1 MVIYFAKTYFAKEKT
16 TSKDMSHAKS
26 NGAMKSKDIAYICIT
41 GVIKTRSMKRE
52 VSRFDHVGQIVIW
65 FSKQGEGRKNSAN
78 G

>member
-1 MVIYFAKTYFAKEKT
+1 
-16 TSKDMSHAKS
+16 MSHAKS